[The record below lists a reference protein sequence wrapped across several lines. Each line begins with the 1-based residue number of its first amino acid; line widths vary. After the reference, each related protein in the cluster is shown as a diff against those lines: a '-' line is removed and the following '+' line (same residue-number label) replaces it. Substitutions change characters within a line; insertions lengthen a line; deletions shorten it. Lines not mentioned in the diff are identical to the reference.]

1 MPAKSPESYLFDMLE
16 AVRKIR
22 RFTAATSC
30 AGRDRPMSTS
40 ASVSNSNVR
49 ERQYVEF
56 RAEFFNRFN
65 QVNLANPIS
74 DLNAVAVPGG
84 SSQCGDRTDHQ
95 FGIVRPDHL
104 GHQ

>member
-1 MPAKSPESYLFDMLE
+1 LLGPGQTNADFSIGKQF
-16 AVRKIR
+16 
-22 RFTAATSC
+22 
-30 AGRDRPMSTS
+30 
-40 ASVSNSNVR
+40 NVR

-84 SSQCGDRTDHQ
+84 SPVNAATGPITNRGS
-95 FGIVRPDHL
+95 FGLIISASSNARLIQL
-104 GHQ
+104 GLKYRF

>member
-1 MPAKSPESYLFDMLE
+1 MPAFRHARGGQENP
-16 AVRKIR
+16 AVYR
-22 RFTAATSC
+22 RNVLRLPAQTNVDFSI
-30 AGRDRPMSTS
+30 GKQF
-40 ASVSNSNVR
+40 NVR

-95 FGIVRPDHL
+95 SGIVRPDHL
-104 GHQ
+104 GQQ

>member
-16 AVRKIR
+16 AVGKIR

-30 AGRDRPMSTS
+30 AGPGQTNVDFSIGKQF
-40 ASVSNSNVR
+40 NVR

-74 DLNAVAVPGG
+74 DLNAVAIPGG

-95 FGIVRPDHL
+95 SGIVRPDHL
-104 GHQ
+104 GQQ

>member
-1 MPAKSPESYLFDMLE
+1 MVY
-16 AVRKIR
+16 R
-22 RFTAATSC
+22 RNVLRGPGQTNVDFSI
-30 AGRDRPMSTS
+30 GKQF
-40 ASVSNSNVR
+40 NVR

-95 FGIVRPDHL
+95 SGIVRPDHL
-104 GHQ
+104 GQQ